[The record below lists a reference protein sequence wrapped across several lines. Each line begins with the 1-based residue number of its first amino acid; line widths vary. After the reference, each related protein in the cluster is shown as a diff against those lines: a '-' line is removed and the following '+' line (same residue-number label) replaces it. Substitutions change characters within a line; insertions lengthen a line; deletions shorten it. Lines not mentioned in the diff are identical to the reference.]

1 MNRIE
6 NPGLWIAG
14 ALLLLAGLIIR
25 RIVARY
31 DFRGMLT
38 SSVWQ
43 VARGRR
49 TGEHKTEIEERF
61 NEIASAA
68 TTFGKARRLT
78 GNVVGHFIAPIMGLI
93 GLVCILAGLGF
104 WAAAFFLK

>member
-1 MNRIE
+1 MSEIA

-14 ALLLLAGLIIR
+14 ALLLLVGILIR

-38 SSVWQ
+38 NSAWH

-49 TGEHKTEIEERF
+49 TAEHKTEIEERF
-61 NEIASAA
+61 DEIASAA
-68 TTFGKARRLT
+68 TNFGKARRLT
-78 GNVVGHFIAPIMGLI
+78 ENVVGHFVAPVMGLI
-93 GLVCILAGLGF
+93 GLLCILAGLGLF
-104 WAAAFFLK
+104 AAAYFLH

>member
-1 MNRIE
+1 MNNGIA

-14 ALLLLAGLIIR
+14 ALLLLAGIIIR

-49 TGEHKTEIEERF
+49 TAEHKTEIEDRF
-61 NEIASAA
+61 NEIASAG
-68 TTFGKARRLT
+68 THSGKARRLT
-78 GNVVGHFIAPIMGLI
+78 GNVVGHFVAPVMGLI
-93 GLVCILAGLGF
+93 GL
-104 WAAAFFLK
+104 AAFLPGPASGPQPFS